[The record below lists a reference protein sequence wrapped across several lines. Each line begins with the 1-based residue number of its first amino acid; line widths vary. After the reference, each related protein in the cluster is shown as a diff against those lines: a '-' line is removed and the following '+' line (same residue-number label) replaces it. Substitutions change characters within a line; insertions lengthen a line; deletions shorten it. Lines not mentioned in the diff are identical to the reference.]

1 MIGLSSI
8 SMHMLASSLFAL
20 ETVLS
25 LHTHTLPHSHTP
37 TLPHSHTPTLSHFHT
52 LSQSPAAQ
60 QQSIQRAVSGAME
73 LVQTL
78 NARVNLAFASS
89 VMELGHS
96 AASSAS
102 SMVGAYLSSLVC

>member
-1 MIGLSSI
+1 MAVYQAYVEQA
-8 SMHMLASSLFAL
+8 MAWNR
-20 ETVLS
+20 
-25 LHTHTLPHSHTP
+25 
-37 TLPHSHTPTLSHFHT
+37 
-52 LSQSPAAQ
+52 QSPAAQ

-102 SMVGAYLSSLVC
+102 SMVGN

>member
-1 MIGLSSI
+1 
-8 SMHMLASSLFAL
+8 
-20 ETVLS
+20 
-25 LHTHTLPHSHTP
+25 
-37 TLPHSHTPTLSHFHT
+37 
-52 LSQSPAAQ
+52 
-60 QQSIQRAVSGAME
+60 ME

-102 SMVGAYLSSLVC
+102 SMVGAYLSSLVCLFSLLSSALLFSSLFNFPLRSAQLCSETDAPLLSIMLILITY